1 MAGTSAL
8 AVQDAPLQQD
18 AALQL
23 ARILTEAVNGSGKA
37 RRDIARAS
45 GLHKDAFLRALRGT
59 RGVTPDEAL
68 QILDA
73 TGVPSKGVLILALT
87 GSEDLALR
95 WMHHDMAIFFEQLIS
110 RLPEALVSALGDN
123 LSEVKPRWASG
134 TAKLVARL
142 LADHVAEASSRD
154 AEISELRR
162 SH

>member
-1 MAGTSAL
+1 MAESS
-8 AVQDAPLQQD
+8 PLVDQGRSVP
-18 AALQL
+18 L
-23 ARILTEAVNGSGKA
+23 ARVLTEAVNGSGRA

-59 RGVTPDEAL
+59 RGVTPEEAML
-68 QILDA
+68 ILDA
-73 TGVPSKGVLILALT
+73 TGVPSKAILVLALT
-87 GSEDLALR
+87 GSEELALR
-95 WMHHDMAIFFEQLIS
+95 WMHHDVGIFFDELIS
-110 RLPEALVSALGDN
+110 RLPEALSLALGDN
-123 LSEVKPRWASG
+123 LSEIKPRWAGG

>member
-1 MAGTSAL
+1 MAGTSLL
-8 AVQDAPLQQD
+8 ADQDAP
-18 AALQL
+18 LQL

-95 WMHHDMAIFFEQLIS
+95 WMHQDMAIFFEQLIS
-110 RLPEALVSALGDN
+110 RLPEALNSALGDN

-142 LADHVAEASSRD
+142 LADHVAEAASRD